1 MISRRGAQRSREIL
15 EVLANA
21 ERGPLTAP
29 QIKAV
34 EMLLSDPEH
43 ADKITEEYLIDAIVE
58 LLTTAEEEAKLLAV
72 THKIPFWRALAI
84 TWFRKCKKRRPPAQ
98 RAA

>member
-1 MISRRGAQRSREIL
+1 
-15 EVLANA
+15 
-21 ERGPLTAP
+21 
-29 QIKAV
+29 V
-34 EMLLSDPEH
+34 ELLLSDHEYC
-43 ADKITEEYLIDAIVE
+43 DKITDEDLTDAIVE

-84 TWFRKCKKRRPPAQ
+84 IWFRKCKKRRQPLT